1 MNFEDKKIAAFARMS
16 DLVVKKQIRDRKINS
31 YDYLGGM
38 INNMQYINTMLMKAA
53 IKALKKIQNDSNVN
67 KDYLTSEFHKIIYG
81 SVEQY
86 AHKA

>member
-1 MNFEDKKIAAFARMS
+1 MS

-38 INNMQYINTMLMKAA
+38 INNMQFINIMLMKAA
-53 IKALKKIQNDSNVN
+53 IKALKKIQDGSVN
-67 KDYLTSEFHKIIYG
+67 KDYLTSEFHKIIHG
-81 SVEQY
+81 SVERY